1 MKKLAFLL
9 AMLMLLS
16 SFALAEAP
24 RTPGADKLI
33 NDPVMGVTTTFKKY
47 DAKFYD
53 KESAHPGT
61 IVRLDYTT
69 DVYGETLNQWAN
81 VYLPY
86 GYDEAKQYNIIYF
99 LHGTNETQT
108 SFIGDAR
115 AKNAMDGIIE
125 AGVTDPFI
133 MVFPCHF
140 SSFREPPYLKKGAFT
155 AFSFS

>member
-33 NDPVMGVTTTFKKY
+33 DDPVMGVTTTFKKY

-53 KESAHPGT
+53 KESAQPGT

-86 GYDEAKQYNIIYF
+86 CCSLGQFVHVE
-99 LHGTNETQT
+99 QT
-108 SFIGDAR
+108 GW
-115 AKNAMDGIIE
+115 
-125 AGVTDPFI
+125 
-133 MVFPCHF
+133 HF
-140 SSFREPPYLKKGAFT
+140 RQGAT
-155 AFSFS
+155 GLRLLYPV